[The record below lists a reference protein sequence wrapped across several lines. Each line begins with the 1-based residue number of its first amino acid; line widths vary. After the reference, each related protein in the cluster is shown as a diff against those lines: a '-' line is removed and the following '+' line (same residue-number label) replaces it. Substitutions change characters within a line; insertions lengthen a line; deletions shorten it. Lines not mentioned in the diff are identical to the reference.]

1 MTASTSNTE
10 RLALLGGN
18 PVIAAPFKDYKSMGD
33 AEEEAV
39 KRVVQSG
46 CLSGFFGS
54 PGPEFGGG
62 PEVRGFEEDWCA
74 RFGIR
79 HTISVNSA
87 TSGLVAAMGAI
98 GLSPGDEV
106 IVPPWTMSATVAAP
120 IFYGGIPVFADIED
134 ETFCIDPAEV
144 ARQITPK
151 TKAIICVNL
160 FGHPAR
166 LHELRTLADANGIYL
181 IEDNAQ
187 SPLGMEDG
195 KPTGCIGHIGIYS
208 LNFHKH
214 IHTGEGGMC
223 VTDDDD
229 LATRLKLIRNHGEN
243 CTDMLGGGTITNMV
257 GMNLRMTEMSAA
269 VGRVQLAAV
278 DAHVEA
284 RERIANRLT
293 AGLQGLEG
301 LSPPVTRDGCRHNF
315 YVWMMKIDED
325 ALGLSRALFSEALS
339 AEGFPHATG
348 YVAPL
353 YRLPMFRERIALG
366 RDGWP
371 FTLTDR
377 DYTDLHCPVTED
389 MHNRRA
395 LLFEPCAYD
404 LSDDDVDAMIAA
416 VRKVHAGRG
425 QLNANIDSR
434 KGESA

>member
-1 MTASTSNTE
+1 MTTEE
-10 RLALLGGN
+10 RLALLGGT
-18 PVIAAPFKDYKSMGD
+18 PVITAPFAAYPSMGK

-39 KRVVQSG
+39 RRVVHSG

-62 PEVRGFEEDWCA
+62 PEVQGFEAEWTA
-74 RFGIR
+74 RFGVA
-79 HTISVNSA
+79 HTVSVNSA
-87 TSGLVAAMGAI
+87 TSGLIAAMGAI

-106 IVPPWTMSATVAAP
+106 IVPPWTMSASVAAP

-134 ETFCIDPAEV
+134 ETFCIDPVRVAAE
-144 ARQITPK
+144 ITPK
-151 TKAIICVNL
+151 TKAVVAVNL

-166 LHELRTLADANGIYL
+166 LAELRQLCNANDIYL

-187 SPLGMEDG
+187 APLGREHDCYAG
-195 KPTGCIGHIGIYS
+195 TIGHIGIYS

-223 VTDDDD
+223 VTNDDD
-229 LATRLKLIRNHGEN
+229 LATRLRLIRNHGEN
-243 CTDMLGGGTITNMV
+243 CTDMLDGGQITNMV

-269 VGRVQLAAV
+269 VGRVQLAAA

-284 RERIANRLT
+284 RENIANRLT
-293 AGLQGLEG
+293 QGLQGLEG

-315 YVWMMKIDED
+315 YVWMMKIDE
-325 ALGLSRALFSEALS
+325 AKLGLSRALFSEALS

-353 YRLPMFRERIALG
+353 YRLPMFRKRIALG

-371 FTLTDR
+371 FSLSERRYD
-377 DYTDLHCPVTED
+377 DLHCPVTED

-404 LSDDDVDAMIAA
+404 LDDADVDRLIAA

-425 QLNANIDSR
+425 QLNAQSGSAASDDDS
-434 KGESA
+434 

>member
-1 MTASTSNTE
+1 MSSAE
-10 RLALLGGN
+10 RLALLGGS
-18 PVIAAPFKDYKSMGD
+18 PVIGNPFADYKSMGE
-33 AEEEAV
+33 AEEDAV
-39 KRVVQSG
+39 RRVVQSG

-62 PEVRGFEEDWCA
+62 PEVQAFEAEWSA
-74 RFGIR
+74 RFGIE
-79 HTISVNSA
+79 HTVSVNSA
-87 TSGLVAAMGAI
+87 TSGLYAACGAI

-106 IVPPWTMSATVAAP
+106 IVPPWTMSASVAAP

-144 ARQITPK
+144 EKRITDK
-151 TKAIICVNL
+151 TKAIMCVNL

-166 LHELRTLADANGIYL
+166 LHDLRALADRHGIHL

-187 SPLGMEDG
+187 SPLGSENG

-223 VTDDDD
+223 VTADDD
-229 LATRLKLIRNHGEN
+229 LATRLRLIRNHGEN
-243 CTDMLGGGTITNMV
+243 CTDMLDGGPITNMV

-269 VGRVQLAAV
+269 VGRVQLANA

-284 RERIANRLT
+284 RERIARRLT
-293 AGLQGLEG
+293 DGLQGLEG
-301 LSPPVTRDGCRHNF
+301 LTPPATRDGCRHNF
-315 YVWMMKIDED
+315 YVWMMKVDEA
-325 ALGLSRALFSEALS
+325 ALGVSRSLFSEALA

-353 YRLPMFRERIALG
+353 YRLPMFRQRIALG

-371 FTLTDR
+371 FTLTGRTYD
-377 DYTDLHCPVTED
+377 DVHCPVTED
-389 MHNRRA
+389 MHENRA

-404 LSDDDVDAMIAA
+404 LSDDDVDRMIAA

-425 QLNANIDSR
+425 QLNAQGPNKAST
-434 KGESA
+434 GT

>member
-1 MTASTSNTE
+1 MSGSE
-10 RLALLGGN
+10 RLALLGGS
-18 PVIAAPFKDYKSMGD
+18 PVITAPFADYKSMGA
-33 AEEEAV
+33 AEEAAV
-39 KRVVQSG
+39 QRVVQSG

-62 PEVRGFEEDWCA
+62 PEVQAFEREWSE
-74 RFGIR
+74 RFGIE

-87 TSGLVAAMGAI
+87 TSGLYAACGAI

-134 ETFCIDPAEV
+134 ETFCIDPEQV
-144 ARQITPK
+144 EKQITDK
-151 TKAIICVNL
+151 TKAVICVNL
-160 FGHPAR
+160 FGHPAK
-166 LHELRTLADANGIYL
+166 LHDLRTLADRHGIYL

-187 SPLGMEDG
+187 SPLGSENG
-195 KPTGCIGHIGIYS
+195 KPAGTIGHIGIYS

-223 VTDDDD
+223 VTDNDD

-243 CTDMLGGGTITNMV
+243 CTDMLDGGPITNMV

-269 VGRVQLAAV
+269 VGRVQLSNA

-284 RERIANRLT
+284 RERIAQRLT
-293 AGLQGLEG
+293 DGLQNLDG

-315 YVWMMKIDED
+315 YVWMMKVDEALLGVSRSLFSD
-325 ALGLSRALFSEALS
+325 ALA

-353 YRLPMFRERIALG
+353 YRLPLFRERIAIG

-371 FTLTDR
+371 FTLTERTYD
-377 DYTDLHCPVTED
+377 DIACPVTEE
-389 MHNRRA
+389 MHENKA

-404 LSDDDVDAMIAA
+404 LSDEDVDRMIET
-416 VRKVHAGRG
+416 VKKVHAGRD
-425 QLNANIDSR
+425 QLNAR
-434 KGESA
+434 KSTGT

>member
-1 MTASTSNTE
+1 MKTEE
-10 RLALLGGN
+10 RLALLGGT
-18 PVIAAPFKDYKSMGD
+18 PVITAPFAEYPSMGK

-39 KRVVQSG
+39 RRVVQSG

-62 PEVRGFEEDWCA
+62 PEVQGFEAEWTA
-74 RFGIR
+74 RFGVA
-79 HTISVNSA
+79 HTVSVNSA
-87 TSGLVAAMGAI
+87 TSGLIAAMGAI

-106 IVPPWTMSATVAAP
+106 IVPPWTMSASVAAP

-134 ETFCIDPAEV
+134 ETFCIDPERVAAE
-144 ARQITPK
+144 ITSK
-151 TKAIICVNL
+151 TKAVVAVNM

-166 LHELRTLADANGIYL
+166 LAQLRKLCDANDIYL

-187 SPLGMEDG
+187 APLGSEQG
-195 KPTGCIGHIGIYS
+195 RYTGTIGHIGIYS

-214 IHTGEGGMC
+214 IHTGEGGLC
-223 VTDDDD
+223 VTNDDD
-229 LATRLKLIRNHGEN
+229 LATRLRLIRNHGEN
-243 CTDMLGGGTITNMV
+243 CTDMLDGGAITNMV

-269 VGRVQLAAV
+269 VGRVQLAAA

-284 RERIANRLT
+284 RESIANRLT
-293 AGLQGLEG
+293 EGLQGLEG

-315 YVWMMKIDED
+315 YVWMMKIDE
-325 ALGLSRALFSEALS
+325 AKLGLSRALFSEALS

-353 YRLPMFRERIALG
+353 YRLPMFRKRIALG

-371 FTLTDR
+371 FTLSERRYD
-377 DYTDLHCPVTED
+377 DLHCPVTED

-404 LSDDDVDAMIAA
+404 LDDADVDRLIAA

-425 QLNANIDSR
+425 QLNAQS
-434 KGESA
+434 GSAASDDDT

>member
-1 MTASTSNTE
+1 MKTEE
-10 RLALLGGN
+10 RLALLGGT
-18 PVIAAPFKDYKSMGD
+18 PVITAPFAEYPSMGK

-39 KRVVQSG
+39 RRVVQSG

-62 PEVRGFEEDWCA
+62 PEVQGFEAEWTA
-74 RFGIR
+74 RFGVA
-79 HTISVNSA
+79 HTVSVNSA
-87 TSGLVAAMGAI
+87 TSGLIAAMGAI

-106 IVPPWTMSATVAAP
+106 IVPPWTMSASVAAP

-134 ETFCIDPAEV
+134 ETFCIDPERVAAE
-144 ARQITPK
+144 ITSK
-151 TKAIICVNL
+151 TKAVVAVNM

-166 LHELRTLADANGIYL
+166 LAQLRKLCDANDIYL

-187 SPLGMEDG
+187 APLGSEQG
-195 KPTGCIGHIGIYS
+195 RYTGTIGHIGIYS

-223 VTDDDD
+223 VTNDDD
-229 LATRLKLIRNHGEN
+229 LATRLRLIRNHGEN
-243 CTDMLGGGTITNMV
+243 CTDMLDGGAITNMV

-269 VGRVQLAAV
+269 VGRVQLAAA

-284 RERIANRLT
+284 RESIANRLT
-293 AGLQGLEG
+293 EGLQGLEG

-315 YVWMMKIDED
+315 YVWMMKIDE
-325 ALGLSRALFSEALS
+325 AKLGLSRALFSEALS

-353 YRLPMFRERIALG
+353 YRLPMFRKRIALG

-371 FTLTDR
+371 FTLSERRYD
-377 DYTDLHCPVTED
+377 DLHCPVTED

-404 LSDDDVDAMIAA
+404 LDDADVDRLIAA

-425 QLNANIDSR
+425 QLNAQS
-434 KGESA
+434 GSAASDDDT

>member
-1 MTASTSNTE
+1 MSSPE

-18 PVIAAPFKDYKSMGD
+18 PVIGEPFADYQSMGE
-33 AEEEAV
+33 AEEDAAR
-39 KRVVQSG
+39 RVVQSG

-62 PEVRGFEEDWCA
+62 PEVQAFETEWSA

-79 HTISVNSA
+79 HTVSVNSA
-87 TSGLVAAMGAI
+87 TSGLYAACGAI

-106 IVPPWTMSATVAAP
+106 IVPPWTMSASVAAP

-144 ARQITPK
+144 EKRITNK
-151 TKAIICVNL
+151 TKAIMCVNL

-166 LHELRTLADANGIYL
+166 LHDLRALADRHGIYL

-187 SPLGMEDG
+187 SPLGTEDG

-223 VTDDDD
+223 VTADDD

-243 CTDMLGGGTITNMV
+243 CTDMLDGGPITNMV

-269 VGRVQLAAV
+269 VGRVQLANA

-284 RERIANRLT
+284 RERIARRLT
-293 AGLQGLEG
+293 DGLQGLGG
-301 LSPPVTRDGCRHNF
+301 LTPPATRDGCRHNF
-315 YVWMMKIDED
+315 YVWMMKVDED
-325 ALGLSRALFSEALS
+325 ALGVSRSLFSEALA

-353 YRLPMFRERIALG
+353 YRLPMFQERIAIG

-377 DYTDLHCPVTED
+377 TYDDVQCPVTED
-389 MHNRRA
+389 MHENRA

-404 LSDDDVDAMIAA
+404 LSDDDVDRMIEA
-416 VRKVHAGRG
+416 VRKVHAGRD
-425 QLNANIDSR
+425 QLNATKST
-434 KGESA
+434 GS

>member
-1 MTASTSNTE
+1 MSQAEKPTE
-10 RLALLGGN
+10 RLALLGGS
-18 PVIAAPFKDYKSMGD
+18 PVIDRTFAEYQSMGA
-33 AEEEAV
+33 AEENAV

-62 PEVRGFEEDWCA
+62 PEVRGFEEEWSA
-74 RFGIR
+74 RFNVK

-98 GLSPGDEV
+98 GISPGDEV

-134 ETFCIDPAEV
+134 ETFCIDPARV
-144 ARQITPK
+144 AGQITEK
-151 TKAIICVNL
+151 TKAVVCVNL

-166 LHELRTLADANGIYL
+166 LHELRTLCDTKGIYL

-187 SPLGMEDG
+187 SPLGSENG
-195 KPTGCIGHIGIYS
+195 KPTGSIGHIGIYS

-223 VTDDDD
+223 VTGDDD

-243 CTDMLGGGTITNMV
+243 CTDMLNGGPITNMV

-269 VGRVQLAAV
+269 VGRVQLADA

-293 AGLQGLEG
+293 DGLQGLEG
-301 LSPPVTRDGCRHNF
+301 LTPPVTRNGCRHNF
-315 YVWMMKIDED
+315 YVWMMKIDEE
-325 ALGLSRALFSEALS
+325 ALGLSRALFSEALA

-371 FTLTDR
+371 FTLTARSYD
-377 DYTDLHCPVTED
+377 DLHCPVTED

-395 LLFEPCAYD
+395 LLFEPCAYA
-404 LSDDDVDAMIAA
+404 LSDADVDAMIAA
-416 VRKVHAGRG
+416 VRKVHAGRD
-425 QLNANIDSR
+425 QLNAR
-434 KGESA
+434 LPHGARA

>member
-1 MTASTSNTE
+1 MTTNE
-10 RLALLGGN
+10 RLALLGGT
-18 PVIAAPFKDYKSMGD
+18 PVITAPFAAYPSMGR

-39 KRVVQSG
+39 RRVVQSG

-62 PEVRGFEEDWCA
+62 PEVQGFEAEWSA
-74 RFGIR
+74 RFGVA
-79 HTISVNSA
+79 HTVSVNSA
-87 TSGLVAAMGAI
+87 TSGLIAAMGAI

-106 IVPPWTMSATVAAP
+106 IVPPWTMSASVAAP

-134 ETFCIDPAEV
+134 ETFCIDPARV
-144 ARQITPK
+144 AAAITPK
-151 TKAIICVNL
+151 TRAVIAVNL

-166 LHELRTLADANGIYL
+166 LAELRKLCDANGIYL

-187 SPLGMEDG
+187 APLGAEHG
-195 KPTGCIGHIGIYS
+195 RYSGTIGHIGVYS

-229 LATRLKLIRNHGEN
+229 LATRLRLIRNHGEN
-243 CTDMLGGGTITNMV
+243 CTDMLDGGPITNMV

-269 VGRVQLAAV
+269 VGRVQLAAA

-284 RERIANRLT
+284 RENIANRLT
-293 AGLQGLEG
+293 QGLQGLEG

-315 YVWMMKIDED
+315 YVWMMKIDE
-325 ALGLSRALFSEALS
+325 AKLGLSRALFSEALS

-353 YRLPMFRERIALG
+353 YRLPMFRKRIALG

-371 FTLTDR
+371 FSLSERRYD
-377 DYTDLHCPVTED
+377 DLHCPVTED

-395 LLFEPCAYD
+395 LLFEPCAYA
-404 LSDDDVDAMIAA
+404 LDDADVDHLIAA
-416 VRKVHAGRG
+416 VRKVHAGRD
-425 QLNANIDSR
+425 QLNAALDSAA
-434 KGESA
+434 SDTVI

>member
-1 MTASTSNTE
+1 MSAVHNTD
-10 RLALLGGN
+10 RLALLGGK
-18 PVIAAPFKDYKSMGD
+18 PIIDSPFKDYKSMGT
-33 AEEEAV
+33 AEEDAV
-39 KRVVQSG
+39 RRVVLSG

-62 PEVRGFEEDWCA
+62 PEVRGFEEDWCI
-74 RFGIR
+74 RFGIK

-87 TSGLVAAMGAI
+87 TSGLIAAMGAI
-98 GLSPGDEV
+98 GISPGDEV

-144 ARQITPK
+144 ARQITAK
-151 TKAIICVNL
+151 TKAIVCVNL

-166 LHELRTLADANGIYL
+166 LHELRALADKHGIHL

-187 SPLGMEDG
+187 SPLGSENG

-223 VTDDDD
+223 VTNDDD
-229 LATRLKLIRNHGEN
+229 LATRLELIRNHGEN
-243 CTDMLGGGTITNMV
+243 CTDMLGGGPIVNMV

-269 VGRVQLAAV
+269 VGRVQLAAI

-293 AGLQGLEG
+293 ESLKGLEG
-301 LSPPVTRDGCRHNF
+301 LTPPVTRDGCRHNF
-315 YVWMMKIDED
+315 YVWMMKVDEN

-353 YRLPMFRERIALG
+353 YRLPMFRNRIALG

-371 FTLTDR
+371 FTLTER
-377 DYTDLHCPVTED
+377 RYEDLRCPVTED

-395 LLFEPCAYD
+395 LLVEPCAYD
-404 LSDDDVDAMIAA
+404 LSDADVDAMIAA

-425 QLNANIDSR
+425 QLNAHIADNGD
-434 KGESA
+434 AT

>member
-1 MTASTSNTE
+1 MSTSE
-10 RLALLGGN
+10 RLALLGGT
-18 PVIAAPFKDYKSMGD
+18 PVISKPFAEYQSMGK

-39 KRVVQSG
+39 QRVVRSG

-62 PEVRGFEEDWCA
+62 PEVRGFEEAWTA
-74 RFGIR
+74 HFGVA

-87 TSGLVAAMGAI
+87 TSGLIAAMGAI

-106 IVPPWTMSATVAAP
+106 IVPPWTMSASVAAP
-120 IFYGGIPVFADIED
+120 IFYGGIPVFCDIEA
-134 ETFCIDPAEV
+134 ETFCIDPALV
-144 ARQITPK
+144 KTLITAK
-151 TKAIICVNL
+151 TKAIVAVNL

-166 LHELRTLADANGIYL
+166 LAELRDIADTHGIYL

-187 SPLGMEDG
+187 APLGSEHG
-195 KPTGCIGHIGIYS
+195 RFSGTIGHIGIYS

-223 VTDDDD
+223 VTNDDN
-229 LATRLKLIRNHGEN
+229 LATRLRLIRNHGEN
-243 CTDMLGGGTITNMV
+243 CTEMLGGGAITNML

-269 VGRVQLAAV
+269 VGRVQLAGV

-284 RERIANRLT
+284 REKIAHKLS
-293 AGLQGLEG
+293 AGLQGLAG
-301 LSPPVTRDGCRHNF
+301 LTPPVVRDGCRHNY
-315 YVWMMKIDED
+315 YVWMMKIDEEQ
-325 ALGLSRALFSEALS
+325 LGLSRALFSEALS

-353 YRLPMFRERIALG
+353 YRLPMFRERIAIG

-371 FTLTDR
+371 FSLSERT
-377 DYTDLHCPVTED
+377 YADLHCPVTED

-404 LSDDDVDAMIAA
+404 LSDADVDNLIAA
-416 VRKVHAGRG
+416 MRKVHAGRG
-425 QLNANIDSR
+425 QLNAHLS
-434 KGESA
+434 GA

>member
-1 MTASTSNTE
+1 MSSPE
-10 RLALLGGN
+10 RLALLGGS
-18 PVIAAPFKDYKSMGD
+18 PVIGDPFADYMSMGE
-33 AEEEAV
+33 AEEDAV
-39 KRVVQSG
+39 RRVVQSG

-62 PEVRGFEEDWCA
+62 PEVQAFEAEWSA
-74 RFGIR
+74 RFGIE
-79 HTISVNSA
+79 HTVSVNSA
-87 TSGLVAAMGAI
+87 TSGLYAACGAI

-106 IVPPWTMSATVAAP
+106 IVPPWTMSASVAAP

-144 ARQITPK
+144 EKRITDK
-151 TKAIICVNL
+151 TKAIMCVNL

-166 LHELRTLADANGIYL
+166 LHDLRALADRHGIHL

-187 SPLGMEDG
+187 SPLGSENG

-223 VTDDDD
+223 VTADDD
-229 LATRLKLIRNHGEN
+229 LATRLRLIRNHGEN
-243 CTDMLGGGTITNMV
+243 CTDMLDGGPITNMV

-269 VGRVQLAAV
+269 VGRVQLANA

-284 RERIANRLT
+284 RERIAKRLT
-293 AGLQGLEG
+293 DGLQGLDG
-301 LSPPVTRDGCRHNF
+301 LTPPVTRDGCRHNF
-315 YVWMMKIDED
+315 YVWMMKVDEA
-325 ALGLSRALFSEALS
+325 ALGVSRSLFSEALA

-353 YRLPMFRERIALG
+353 YRLPMFRQRIALG

-371 FTLTDR
+371 FTLTERTYD
-377 DYTDLHCPVTED
+377 DVHCPVTED
-389 MHNRRA
+389 MHENRA

-404 LSDDDVDAMIAA
+404 LSDDDVDRMIEA

-425 QLNANIDSR
+425 QLNAQGPNKASI
-434 KGESA
+434 GT

>member
-1 MTASTSNTE
+1 
-10 RLALLGGN
+10 
-18 PVIAAPFKDYKSMGD
+18 MGS
-33 AEEEAV
+33 AEEDAV

-62 PEVRGFEEDWCA
+62 PEVRGFEEEWSA
-74 RFGIR
+74 RFDIK

-98 GLSPGDEV
+98 GISPGDEV

-134 ETFCIDPAEV
+134 ETFCIDPVRVAE
-144 ARQITPK
+144 QITER
-151 TKAIICVNL
+151 TKAVVCVNL

-166 LHELRTLADANGIYL
+166 LHELRALCDANGIYL

-187 SPLGMEDG
+187 SPLGSENG
-195 KPTGCIGHIGIYS
+195 KPTGTIGHIGIYS

-223 VTDDDD
+223 VTGDDD
-229 LATRLKLIRNHGEN
+229 LAIRLKLIRNHGEN
-243 CTDMLGGGTITNMV
+243 CTEMLNGGPITNMV

-269 VGRVQLAAV
+269 VGRVQLANA

-293 AGLQGLEG
+293 DGLRGLEG
-301 LSPPVTRDGCRHNF
+301 LTPPLTRDGCRHNF
-315 YVWMMKIDED
+315 YVWMMKIDEE
-325 ALGLSRALFSEALS
+325 ALGLSRALFSEALA

-371 FTLTDR
+371 FSLTAQSYD
-377 DYTDLHCPVTED
+377 DLHCPVTED
-389 MHNRRA
+389 MHNRQA
-395 LLFEPCAYD
+395 LLFEPCAYA

-416 VRKVHAGRG
+416 VRKVHSGRD
-425 QLNANIDSR
+425 QLNARLSN
-434 KGESA
+434 GTGA

>member
-1 MTASTSNTE
+1 MSQSTDNAE
-10 RLALLGGN
+10 RLALLGGK
-18 PVIAAPFKDYKSMGD
+18 PVIAAPFAAYRSMGEAEAD
-33 AEEEAV
+33 AV
-39 KRVVQSG
+39 RRVVQSG

-62 PEVRGFEEDWCA
+62 PEVRGFEAEWCA
-74 RFGIR
+74 RFGNK

-87 TSGLVAAMGAI
+87 TSGLIAAMGAI

-144 ARQITPK
+144 SKQITDR
-151 TKAIICVNL
+151 TKAVICVNL

-166 LHELRTLADANGIYL
+166 LAELRALCDANGLYL

-187 SPLGMEDG
+187 SPLGSEYG
-195 KPTGCIGHIGIYS
+195 KPTGCIGHIGVYS

-223 VTDDDD
+223 VTDDGD
-229 LATRLKLIRNHGEN
+229 LATRLSLIRNHGEN
-243 CTDMLGGGTITNMV
+243 CTDMLSGGPITNMV

-269 VGRVQLAAV
+269 IGRVQLA
-278 DAHVEA
+278 DADTHVEA
-284 RERIANRLT
+284 RERIAHRLT
-293 AGLQGLEG
+293 DGLQGLVG
-301 LSPPVTRDGCRHNF
+301 LTPPATRDGCRHNF
-315 YVWMMKIDED
+315 YVWMMKIDEN
-325 ALGLSRALFSEALS
+325 ALGLSRALFSEALT

-353 YRLPMFRERIALG
+353 YRLPMFKKRIALG

-371 FTLTDR
+371 FTLTARSYD
-377 DYTDLHCPVTED
+377 DLRCPVTED

-404 LSDDDVDAMIAA
+404 LNDDDVDAMIDA
-416 VRKVHAGRG
+416 VKKVHAGRD
-425 QLNANIDSR
+425 QLNARTSSVA
-434 KGESA
+434 GG

>member
-1 MTASTSNTE
+1 MSNTTQSE
-10 RLALLGGN
+10 RLALLGGT
-18 PVIAAPFKDYKSMGD
+18 PVIESPFAAYKSMGD

-39 KRVVQSG
+39 RRVVQSG

-62 PEVRGFEEDWCA
+62 PEVRAFEQEWSA
-74 RFGIR
+74 RFGIK

-87 TSGLVAAMGAI
+87 TSGLIAAMGAI
-98 GLSPGDEV
+98 GISPGDEV

-144 ARQITPK
+144 EKQITDK
-151 TKAIICVNL
+151 TKAIFCVNL

-166 LHELRTLADANGIYL
+166 LHDLRALADKHGIYL

-187 SPLGMEDG
+187 SPLGSENSR
-195 KPTGCIGHIGIYS
+195 PTGSIGHIGVYS

-223 VTDDDD
+223 VTDDGD

-243 CTDMLGGGTITNMV
+243 CTDMLDGGPITNMV

-269 VGRVQLAAV
+269 VGRVQLANA
-278 DAHVEA
+278 DAHVDI
-284 RERIANRLT
+284 RESIAKRLT
-293 AGLQGLEG
+293 DGLQGLEG
-301 LSPPVTRDGCRHNF
+301 LTPPVTRDGCRHNF
-315 YVWMMKIDED
+315 YVWMMKVDEA
-325 ALGLSRALFSEALS
+325 ALGISRALFSEALA

-353 YRLPMFRERIALG
+353 YRLPMFRDRIALG

-371 FTLTDR
+371 FTLTERTYD
-377 DYTDLHCPVTED
+377 DLSCPVTED
-389 MHNRRA
+389 MHENRA
-395 LLFEPCAYD
+395 LLIEPCAYD
-404 LSDDDVDAMIAA
+404 LSDADVEKMIAA
-416 VRKVHAGRG
+416 VRKVHAGRD
-425 QLNANIDSR
+425 QLNA
-434 KGESA
+434 KGKTGT

>member
-1 MTASTSNTE
+1 MKTEE
-10 RLALLGGN
+10 RLALLGGT
-18 PVIAAPFKDYKSMGD
+18 PVITAPFAEYPSMGK

-39 KRVVQSG
+39 RRVVQSG

-62 PEVRGFEEDWCA
+62 PEVQGFEAEWTA
-74 RFGIR
+74 RFGVA
-79 HTISVNSA
+79 HTVSVNSA
-87 TSGLVAAMGAI
+87 TSGLIAAMGAI

-106 IVPPWTMSATVAAP
+106 IVPPWTMSASVAAP

-134 ETFCIDPAEV
+134 ETFCIDPERVAAE
-144 ARQITPK
+144 ITSK
-151 TKAIICVNL
+151 TKAVVAVNM

-166 LHELRTLADANGIYL
+166 LAQLRKLCDANDIYL

-187 SPLGMEDG
+187 APLGSEQG
-195 KPTGCIGHIGIYS
+195 RYTGTIGHIGIYS

-223 VTDDDD
+223 VTNDDD
-229 LATRLKLIRNHGEN
+229 LATRLRLIRNHGEN
-243 CTDMLGGGTITNMV
+243 CTDMLDGGPITNMV

-269 VGRVQLAAV
+269 VGRVQLAAA

-284 RERIANRLT
+284 RESIANRLT
-293 AGLQGLEG
+293 EGLQGLEG

-315 YVWMMKIDED
+315 YVWMMKIDE
-325 ALGLSRALFSEALS
+325 AKLGLSRALFSEALS

-353 YRLPMFRERIALG
+353 YRLPMFRKRIALG

-371 FTLTDR
+371 FTLSERRYD
-377 DYTDLHCPVTED
+377 DLHCPVTED

-404 LSDDDVDAMIAA
+404 LDDADVDRLIAA

-425 QLNANIDSR
+425 QLNAQS
-434 KGESA
+434 GSAASDDDT

>member
-1 MTASTSNTE
+1 MKTEE
-10 RLALLGGN
+10 RLALLGGT
-18 PVIAAPFKDYKSMGD
+18 PVITAPFAEYPSMGK

-39 KRVVQSG
+39 RRVVQSG

-62 PEVRGFEEDWCA
+62 PEVQGFEAEWTA
-74 RFGIR
+74 RFGVA
-79 HTISVNSA
+79 HTVSVNSA
-87 TSGLVAAMGAI
+87 TSGLIAAMGAI

-106 IVPPWTMSATVAAP
+106 IVPPWTMSASVAAP

-134 ETFCIDPAEV
+134 ETFCIDPERVAAE
-144 ARQITPK
+144 ITSK
-151 TKAIICVNL
+151 TKAVVAVNL

-166 LHELRTLADANGIYL
+166 LAQLRKLCDANDIYL

-187 SPLGMEDG
+187 APLGSEQG
-195 KPTGCIGHIGIYS
+195 RYTGTIGHIGIYS

-223 VTDDDD
+223 VTNDDD
-229 LATRLKLIRNHGEN
+229 LATRLRLIRNHGEN
-243 CTDMLGGGTITNMV
+243 CTDMLDGGAITNMV

-269 VGRVQLAAV
+269 VGRVQLAAA

-284 RERIANRLT
+284 RESIANRLT
-293 AGLQGLEG
+293 EGLQGLEG

-315 YVWMMKIDED
+315 YVWMMKIDE
-325 ALGLSRALFSEALS
+325 AKLGLSRALFSEALS

-353 YRLPMFRERIALG
+353 YRLPMFRKRIALG

-371 FTLTDR
+371 FTLSERRYD
-377 DYTDLHCPVTED
+377 DLHCPVTED

-404 LSDDDVDAMIAA
+404 LDDADVDRLIAA

-425 QLNANIDSR
+425 QLNAQS
-434 KGESA
+434 GSAASDDDT

>member
-1 MTASTSNTE
+1 MSGSE
-10 RLALLGGN
+10 RLALLGGS
-18 PVIAAPFKDYKSMGD
+18 PVINAPFADYKSMGE
-33 AEEEAV
+33 AEEAAV

-62 PEVRGFEEDWCA
+62 PEVQAFEREWSE
-74 RFGIR
+74 RFGIK
-79 HTISVNSA
+79 HTVSVNSA
-87 TSGLVAAMGAI
+87 TSGLYAACGAI

-134 ETFCIDPAEV
+134 ETFCIDPGQVEKQV
-144 ARQITPK
+144 TDK

-160 FGHPAR
+160 FGHPAK
-166 LHELRTLADANGIYL
+166 LHELRALADRHGIYL

-187 SPLGMEDG
+187 SPLGSEDG
-195 KPTGCIGHIGIYS
+195 KPTGTIGHIGIYS

-223 VTDDDD
+223 VTDNDD

-243 CTDMLGGGTITNMV
+243 CTDMLDGGPITNMV
-257 GMNLRMTEMSAA
+257 GMNLRMTEMSAS
-269 VGRVQLAAV
+269 VGRVQLSNA

-284 RERIANRLT
+284 RERIAQRLT
-293 AGLQGLEG
+293 DGLQGLDG

-315 YVWMMKIDED
+315 YVWMMKVDEA
-325 ALGLSRALFSEALS
+325 ALGVSRALFSDALA

-353 YRLPMFRERIALG
+353 YRLPLFQKRIAIG
-366 RDGWP
+366 RDAWP
-371 FTLTDR
+371 FTLTERTYD
-377 DYTDLHCPVTED
+377 DIACPVTED
-389 MHNRRA
+389 MHENRA

-404 LSDDDVDAMIAA
+404 LSDEDIDRMIKA
-416 VRKVHAGRG
+416 VKKVHAGRD
-425 QLNANIDSR
+425 QLNAR
-434 KGESA
+434 KSTGT

>member
-1 MTASTSNTE
+1 MSQSE
-10 RLALLGGN
+10 RLALLGGS
-18 PVIAAPFKDYKSMGD
+18 PVIDAPFTDYQSMGA
-33 AEEEAV
+33 AEEDAV

-74 RFGIR
+74 RFGIK

-98 GLSPGDEV
+98 SVSPGDEV

-120 IFYGGIPVFADIED
+120 VFYGGIPVFADIED
-134 ETFCIDPAEV
+134 ETFCIDLAEV
-144 ARQITPK
+144 AKQITDK
-151 TKAIICVNL
+151 TRAIVCVNL

-166 LHELRTLADANGIYL
+166 LAELRALADANGIYL

-187 SPLGMEDG
+187 SPLGAEHG

-243 CTDMLGGGTITNMV
+243 CTDMLGSGPIANMV

-269 VGRVQLAAV
+269 VGRVQLANA

-284 RERIANRLT
+284 RERIAKRLT
-293 AGLQGLEG
+293 DGLRGLEG
-301 LSPPVTRDGCRHNF
+301 LTPPVTRDGCRHNF
-315 YVWMMKIDED
+315 YVWMMKVDEN

-353 YRLPMFRERIALG
+353 YRLPMFRERIAIG

-377 DYTDLHCPVTED
+377 TYDDLHCPVTED

-404 LSDDDVDAMIAA
+404 LSDADIDKMIAA
-416 VRKVHAGRG
+416 VRKVHAGRD
-425 QLNANIDSR
+425 QLNAHIGPEVST
-434 KGESA
+434 